1 MLFRFMRYDYDKE
14 DKYDSLKMI
23 CGYTAK
29 KYDRFLE
36 YLKLMKD
43 YEFIISL
50 GGKWFIIDDI
60 VGSYRGEDG
69 VDMFCTDIY
78 VVEWYQ

>member
-1 MLFRFMRYDYDKE
+1 
-14 DKYDSLKMI
+14 MI

-43 YEFIISL
+43 YGFVISL

-60 VGSYRGEDG
+60 VASYRGEDG

-78 VVEWYQ
+78 VAEWF